1 MADIII
7 MPKLGFNMS
16 EGKLVCWY
24 KKEGDPVTKGEPV
37 FSIETDKTS
46 IDIEATADGVF
57 RKRFIE
63 AGDSVE
69 VTLPIAIIAGA
80 EENIEEQIREVE
92 RALGRGQNQAA
103 DAEQPEY
110 AEAPDHMEAAES
122 ATFTRQP
129 EQADFMKITPR
140 ARRKAKELGLNLE
153 SVSITGT
160 GYQGGISEKDI
171 LAYMHAHKVK
181 ITPVAQ
187 KLAEAEGIS
196 AEEVAGSGIR
206 GKITKRDVLDT
217 IATRTDI
224 GEKNAG
230 TAAELQEAYGTRE
243 SEQSG
248 RYTPD
253 GKEILEVLPY
263 SGVRK
268 IIGDR
273 LTQSKFT
280 APHLYFTQKINLER
294 LLDLRKE
301 VNGSLQQ
308 KTSVTDYIARAVIIA
323 LQKYPEM
330 NSSLIGDRIEKYKSV
345 NLGIAVAAPGGLIVP
360 VIKNAEK
367 KTLAELSGEAGIYI
381 EKARTGKLRPD
392 EYSGG
397 TFSISNLGMF
407 GIENF
412 TAIINPPEVGILAI
426 SATKDEP
433 FVETGKD
440 GEKRL
445 SIKPM
450 MNITL
455 SVDHRVI
462 DGLLAARFVTEV
474 KRLLEQPIE
483 LMM

>member
-1 MADIII
+1 MAEIII

-24 KKEGDPVTKGEPV
+24 KKEGDSVTKGEPV

-57 RKRFIE
+57 RKKFIE

-103 DAEQPEY
+103 AAEQSVDAEV
-110 AEAPDHMEAAES
+110 PDHIEASES
-122 ATFTRQP
+122 ATFIRQP

-153 SVSITGT
+153 SVALTGT
-160 GYQGGISEKDI
+160 GYQGGICEKDI
-171 LAYMHAHKVK
+171 LAYAHAHRVK

-196 AEEVAGSGIR
+196 AEEVTGSGIR
-206 GKITKRDVLDT
+206 GKITKRDVIDT
-217 IATRTDI
+217 IAARTET
-224 GEKNAG
+224 GERKTG
-230 TAAELQEAYGTRE
+230 TAADLQEAYGTPE
-243 SEQSG
+243 NEQSG

-253 GKEILEVLPY
+253 GKEISEILPY

-273 LTQSKFT
+273 LSESKFT

-301 VNGSLQQ
+301 VNGALPQ
-308 KTSVTDYIARAVIIA
+308 KTSVTDYIAKAVIIA

-381 EKARTGKLRPD
+381 EKARTGKLRPE

-433 FVETGKD
+433 FVVTGSD
-440 GEKRL
+440 GEKQL

-450 MNITL
+450 MNVTL
-455 SVDHRVI
+455 SVDHRVV

-483 LMM
+483 LML